1 MDIISKNTE
10 DTNKIAKD
18 FLKQITESN
27 GKLKEEATVCGLY
40 GDLGAGKTTFMQYL
54 AKHMGVKRKVNSPTF
69 VIMKKYRL
77 PKQASHKNF
86 LASKTK
92 PVLAGKN
99 FHANPAFKYLFH
111 IDAYRLKN
119 EKELEHL
126 GWDEITSKK
135 EHLIFVEWPER
146 IIKAIPKDHHQIH
159 IAHLSSGKGGTKE
172 GHRKFKIKK

>member
-10 DTNKIAKD
+10 NTNKIAKD
-18 FLKQITESN
+18 FLKQITESK
-27 GKLKEEATVCGLY
+27 GKLKEKATVCGLY

-69 VIMKKYRL
+69 VIMKKYVL

-92 PVLAGKN
+92 PMSAGEKLSGRN
-99 FHANPAFKYLFH
+99 SFKYLIH

-135 EHLIFVEWPER
+135 EHLIFVEWPEK
-146 IIKAIPKDHHQIH
+146 IIKAMPKNHHQIH
-159 IAHLSSGKGGTKE
+159 IDHTKE
-172 GHRKFKIKK
+172 GHRKFKIKGR